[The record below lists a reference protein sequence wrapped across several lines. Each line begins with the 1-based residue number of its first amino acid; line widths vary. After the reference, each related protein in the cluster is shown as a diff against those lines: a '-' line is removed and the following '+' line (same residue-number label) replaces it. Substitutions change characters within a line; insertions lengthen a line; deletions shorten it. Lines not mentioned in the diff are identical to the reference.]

1 MLKFILTLTMLLLT
15 TPVLAELTP
24 EDLEKIQTIVETTI
38 DKKIEPL
45 QKDINTLKADVTT
58 LKADVITLKADVIT
72 LKADVAALK
81 WLVGIFI
88 GINVA
93 LLVAYIGSV
102 AYIFKNTSDRI
113 HEAREIRGDMEQ
125 FIKDFERSV
134 EKFKQTVEE
143 HK

>member
-1 MLKFILTLTMLLLT
+1 MLKLILTLTMLLLT

-45 QKDINTLKADVTT
+45 QKDINTLKADV
-58 LKADVITLKADVIT
+58 IT
-72 LKADVAALK
+72 LKADVAALR

-113 HEAREIRGDMEQ
+113 HEAREIRGDIEQ

-134 EKFKQTVEE
+134 EKFLQTVEE

>member
-1 MLKFILTLTMLLLT
+1 MKLILALTMLLLT
-15 TPVLAELTP
+15 TPVLGELTP

-58 LKADVITLKADVIT
+58 LKADVTTLKADVIT
-72 LKADVAALK
+72 LKADVAALR

-93 LLVAYIGSV
+93 LLVVLY
-102 AYIFKNTSDRI
+102 RI
-113 HEAREIRGDMEQ
+113 CCLYLQKYFR
-125 FIKDFERSV
+125 
-134 EKFKQTVEE
+134 
-143 HK
+143 

>member
-1 MLKFILTLTMLLLT
+1 MLKLILTLTMLLLT

-45 QKDINTLKADVTT
+45 QKDINTLKADV
-58 LKADVITLKADVIT
+58 IT
-72 LKADVAALK
+72 LKADVAALR

-93 LLVAYIGSV
+93 LVVAYIGSV

-113 HEAREIRGDMEQ
+113 HEAREIRGDIEQ

>member
-1 MLKFILTLTMLLLT
+1 MLKLILTLTMLLLT

-45 QKDINTLKADVTT
+45 QKDINTLKADV
-58 LKADVITLKADVIT
+58 ITLKADVT
-72 LKADVAALK
+72 ALKADVAALK

-113 HEAREIRGDMEQ
+113 HEAREIRGDIEQ

>member
-1 MLKFILTLTMLLLT
+1 MLKLILTLTMLLLT

-45 QKDINTLKADVTT
+45 QKDINTLKADV
-58 LKADVITLKADVIT
+58 IT
-72 LKADVAALK
+72 LKADVAALR

-113 HEAREIRGDMEQ
+113 HEAREIRGDIEQ